1 MTAPTAATHADPA
14 DLPRRIGFWGGS
26 AIMVGVIIG
35 SGIFKSPTDLARQLD
50 SPWTALLFWLM
61 GGLISLCG
69 ALTYAEL
76 ATMFPRSGGVYVFLR
91 EGFGRVTA
99 FTFGWTYM
107 ILIKPFAAGGI
118 AIVFAEYMNQLT
130 GSDWDPRFTTCTVLI
145 VLTAVN
151 SVHVQVGTGA
161 ALLMTSLKVAALL
174 AIIVLAVVGGQGA
187 SANFAPVASGMPL
200 YLAIAPAMAA
210 VLWTYDGWSDVGAV
224 AGEVREPQRRLPRIY
239 ICGTLLV
246 TALYLAVNAACMS
259 VLPVEEMRQEERIA
273 SRVMELLVGPA
284 AATAV
289 TLIVLVSTLGSTHSS
304 IITGARVT
312 FAQAR
317 DGLLFR
323 FLGRISPR
331 FGTPIVSLWVQATL
345 SCIAVC
351 ALGKFSALIEGFVF
365 VMWIFYGMAAV
376 SVIILRRTRPDAARP
391 FHCPGYPWIP
401 LAFASCAAAMT
412 VLSIL
417 ADPRTNLAW
426 LGVLL
431 LGPPLYWVWMKA
443 AAMRRPGADA
453 PAD

>member
-1 MTAPTAATHADPA
+1 MTANPATRDPTAA

-50 SPWTALLFWLM
+50 SPWTALLFWLA

-91 EGFGRVTA
+91 EGYGRVVA
-99 FTFGWTYM
+99 FTFGWSY
-107 ILIKPFAAGGI
+107 LVLVKPFAAGGI
-118 AIVFAEYMNQLT
+118 AIVFAEYLNPLI
-130 GSDWDPRFTTCTVLI
+130 GSEWDPRFATCAVLI
-145 VLTAVN
+145 GLTAVN
-151 SVHVQVGTGA
+151 SLHVQVGTGA
-161 ALLMTSLKVAALL
+161 ALLMTSLKVGALL
-174 AIIVLAVVGGQGA
+174 AIVVLAVAGGSGSA
-187 SANFAPVASGMPL
+187 ANFAPVASGVPL
-200 YLAIAPAMAA
+200 YLAFAPAMAA

-259 VLPVEEMRQEERIA
+259 ILPVEAMRSEERIA

-284 AATAV
+284 AATVV

-345 SCIAVC
+345 ACIAVC
-351 ALGKFSALIEGFVF
+351 VLGRFSELIEGFVF

-376 SVIILRRTRPDAARP
+376 SVVILRQARPDAPRP
-391 FHCPGYPWIP
+391 FRCPGYPWIP
-401 LAFASCAAAMT
+401 LAFAACAAAMT

-417 ADPRTNLAW
+417 AKPQVNLSW

-431 LGPPLYWVWMKA
+431 LGPLLYWVWRKA
-443 AAMRRPGADA
+443 AGGHERSAAG
-453 PAD
+453 